1 MFTIERGGV
10 MKRKGILLILLLI
23 ILSLTGCSSKD
34 EYGERYN
41 IDNTDI
47 AIALTNDQELTS
59 VSIIHIDYIDYDNEK
74 GSKQEIEY
82 QIDEDTGYTPTF
94 DVYHQ
99 MPEGG
104 PLCTIQI
111 DKELGDE
118 YVKHGTISPLY
129 QLSRFPANN
138 VYNFLDSLTF
148 DIEDYEIENGY
159 YRYELPYMEDMYIFL
174 RVNSKNYI
182 DHVKIVRRLQEED
195 VLLEEMI
202 LSGHNNTTVTLP
214 EYTYM
219 TPFEYAEEALIKQGF
234 NRTIL
239 SDTER
244 TYSNDVF
251 QTSIDFEAETILFTK
266 DDEQVLYEDS
276 SDSIAIALLLNN
288 ENVSDILLLLSEH
301 RRVENGWY
309 DLCGE

>member
-1 MFTIERGGV
+1 
-10 MKRKGILLILLLI
+10 MKRKGILLLLFLI

-59 VSIIHIDYIDYDNEK
+59 VSIIHIDYDNEK

-104 PLCTIQI
+104 PLCTIQV
-111 DKELGDE
+111 DKALGDD

-138 VYNFLDSLTF
+138 VHNFLDSLTF

-219 TPFEYAEEALIKQGF
+219 TPFEYAEEVLLKQEF

-239 SDTER
+239 NDTER

-251 QTSIDFEAETILFTK
+251 QASIDFEAETILFTK
-266 DDEQVLYEDS
+266 DEEQVLYEDS

-288 ENVSDILLLLSEH
+288 ENISDILLLLSEY